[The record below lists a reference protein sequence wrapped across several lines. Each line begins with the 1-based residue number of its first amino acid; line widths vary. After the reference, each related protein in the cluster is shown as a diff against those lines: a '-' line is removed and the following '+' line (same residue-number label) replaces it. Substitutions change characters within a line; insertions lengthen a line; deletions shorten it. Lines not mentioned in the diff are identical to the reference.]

1 MSWERV
7 EKRQDFEPIEPNI
20 REEALKLRVT
30 VVNSTMMRKQLD
42 CIDQCIVE
50 HGEGRIY
57 ETRQPRDSTQKWQL
71 MSTTSGS
78 SSVIG
83 LRYIEP

>member
-50 HGEGRIY
+50 HGEGRIFFQNKIMKPDNL
-57 ETRQPRDSTQKWQL
+57 EILLKNGNL
-71 MSTTSGS
+71 
-78 SSVIG
+78 
-83 LRYIEP
+83 